1 MVKLLPFALFYTKL
15 ILFCLIDQVNR
26 VGEPIQCHNGTWTQI
41 PRCVPARCKTMPTPP
56 QNGMIVAPSLNHGAS
71 GLYHCKVVSIV
82 FDAARIKS
90 LLHLHSLP
98 RLDFF
103 CLPVTQTTSLKSC
116 NSRNQKHT
124 HYNSRMDTSL
134 KETRRPLVCM
144 ETGLEPHL
152 HVRKSTVPSLDTW
165 TMEKWADLILYSNCH
180 FLSYQILLVGN
191 MGLYDYR
198 PYVRKITNNRQIIF
212 DCDKGWRLALGSAEG
227 ATCIGLFSDNLVELL
242 LIHCSRRTLESARHS
257 NMRARESS
265 RNKMARVNCLQ

>member
-1 MVKLLPFALFYTKL
+1 MTHGDEITVNCTDNYEVGVISCQPSEGMTPLSAITLVMVKLLPFALFYTKL

-71 GLYHCKVVSIV
+71 GLYHCKVLSIV

-124 HYNSRMDTSL
+124 HYNSRMDTS
-134 KETRRPLVCM
+134 
-144 ETGLEPHL
+144 
-152 HVRKSTVPSLDTW
+152 
-165 TMEKWADLILYSNCH
+165 
-180 FLSYQILLVGN
+180 
-191 MGLYDYR
+191 
-198 PYVRKITNNRQIIF
+198 
-212 DCDKGWRLALGSAEG
+212 
-227 ATCIGLFSDNLVELL
+227 
-242 LIHCSRRTLESARHS
+242 
-257 NMRARESS
+257 
-265 RNKMARVNCLQ
+265 

>member
-71 GLYHCKVVSIV
+71 GLYHCKVLSIV

-116 NSRNQKHT
+116 KSRNQKHT
-124 HYNSRMDTSL
+124 ILGWIPTERRLEDYLCVWKLDWIHTFMWGNLLSL
-134 KETRRPLVCM
+134 PWIP
-144 ETGLEPHL
+144 GQW
-152 HVRKSTVPSLDTW
+152 KSELFLFFTQTVIFSLIRFSWLGTW
-165 TMEKWADLILYSNCH
+165 VSMITDPMWGRSPTTDKSSLIVTKAGDWLWEV
-180 FLSYQILLVGN
+180 Q
-191 MGLYDYR
+191 
-198 PYVRKITNNRQIIF
+198 
-212 DCDKGWRLALGSAEG
+212 
-227 ATCIGLFSDNLVELL
+227 
-242 LIHCSRRTLESARHS
+242 
-257 NMRARESS
+257 REQH
-265 RNKMARVNCLQ
+265 A